1 MMDFITS
8 GIESLDRLLN
18 GGLAKAS
25 TTLLIGPAGTL
36 KSYICQQFIYVGL
49 KAGEKCLYVGT
60 LESQSDFE
68 DQLKLNFGWDVK
80 PFAEKGLL
88 KFVDLSHFWSVE
100 PSQLTRPVDLA
111 GIAETVFEAVEEVGG
126 GRMCVNTLSHLFNF
140 AEDAQTVVRLILG
153 LRNNARKNGLTMLLV
168 MDEGAQEKH
177 IEENVK
183 SICDYVLTTCIK
195 NNERRVRVSKAA
207 TKHGLEWHRL
217 FLTSNGVEVEVIL

>member
-1 MMDFITS
+1 MMGFLSTRI
-8 GIESLDRLLN
+8 GKLDVLLN
-18 GGLAKAS
+18 GGLAKGS

-36 KSYICQQFIYVGL
+36 KSYICQQFMYAGL
-49 KAGEKCLYVGT
+49 KGGERCLYVGT

-68 DQLKLNFGWDVK
+68 DQLKLNFGWDIK
-80 PFAEKGLL
+80 PLAKKRLL
-88 KFVDLSHFWSVE
+88 KFVDLSRFWAFE

-111 GIAETVFEAVEEVGG
+111 GIAETVFKAVVEVGG
-126 GRMCVNTLSHLFNF
+126 GRMCVNTLTHLFNF
-140 AEDAQTVVRLILG
+140 TADAQTVVRLILG
-153 LRNNARKNGLTMLLV
+153 LRNNARKNGLTALFI

-177 IEENVK
+177 FEENVK

-195 NNERRVRVSKAA
+195 NNERRIRVSKAA